1 MRENSHAK
9 CEAMLPTVVKMSYV
23 PEVVPDKNISKPGN
37 VGLGG
42 MVKACRGS
50 GSVGTSHG

>member
-50 GSVGTSHG
+50 GSIGTSHG